1 MKLEVGKRY
10 KDKYNRVFTII
21 SDQARL
27 PYCYVGEGGH
37 GADRLLI
44 GFTHDGKALLSAE
57 NLTQEVREPQK
68 FEGIVYAFYNN
79 WTNFN
84 DAIKSLGL
92 VYSMDKVHSL
102 QAKYRITIEEETE

>member
-1 MKLEVGKRY
+1 MKLEVSKRY

-27 PYCYVGEGGH
+27 PYCYVGESTE
-37 GADRLLI
+37 RILV

-57 NLTQEVREPQK
+57 NLVSEVKEPQK

-79 WTNFN
+79 WANFN

-102 QAKYRITIEEETE
+102 QAKYRITIEEIVE